1 MSPLLQ
7 KGRAE
12 RNGDDGE
19 EEVGR
24 GDHEGAEAEH
34 ALVAVPIVLRRKGGI
49 RDPIRLRCSR

>member
-1 MSPLLQ
+1 MNFPLIRGFVEPVSALLRE
-7 KGRAE
+7 GRAE

-34 ALVAVPIVLRRKGGI
+34 ALIAVSIVL
-49 RDPIRLRCSR
+49 